1 VVDDFKRCLKS
12 VEEANQLDQV
22 DVRVPPCWKTPP
34 EGIIKVNF
42 DATINEKTNLMG
54 MGVIATD
61 FMGNLLGAKRL
72 SKSMLIDA
80 HTAKLMAA
88 SHAVFIK

>member
-1 VVDDFKRCLKS
+1 
-12 VEEANQLDQV
+12 
-22 DVRVPPCWKTPP
+22 
-34 EGIIKVNF
+34 
-42 DATINEKTNLMG
+42 MG